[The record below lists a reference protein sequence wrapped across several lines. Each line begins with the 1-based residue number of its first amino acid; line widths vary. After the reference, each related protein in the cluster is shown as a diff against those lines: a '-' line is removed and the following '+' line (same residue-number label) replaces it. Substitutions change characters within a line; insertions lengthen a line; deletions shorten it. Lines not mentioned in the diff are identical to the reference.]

1 MLDDEEIV
9 VFFFFSF
16 FLLMSKR
23 LLGKVIS
30 LPSMTLPTSRLQL
43 KYV

>member
-9 VFFFFSF
+9 VFFFFFSF
-16 FLLMSKR
+16 NEYAFA
-23 LLGKVIS
+23 GKVIS

>member
-9 VFFFFSF
+9 VFFFSF
-16 FLLMSKR
+16 FLLMSMR
-23 LLGKVIS
+23 
-30 LPSMTLPTSRLQL
+30 LPSMTLTTSRLQL